1 MKKDSNYSLANVTSN
16 FLKIVIHT
24 EAHSNS
30 TLLCH
35 EPSAPESL
43 SSFWLSGH
51 PAVPGSSR
59 ISAANWA
66 DATNL

>member
-30 TLLCH
+30 TVLGY
-35 EPSAPESL
+35 EPPAPESL
-43 SSFWLSGH
+43 TQFKK
-51 PAVPGSSR
+51 
-59 ISAANWA
+59 
-66 DATNL
+66 NLFKKKK

>member
-1 MKKDSNYSLANVTSN
+1 MKKDSNYSLANVTS
-16 FLKIVIHT
+16 

-43 SSFWLSGH
+43 TQFKKNLSH
-51 PAVPGSSR
+51 
-59 ISAANWA
+59 NKK
-66 DATNL
+66 

>member
-43 SSFWLSGH
+43 TQFKKNLSPNKKGL
-51 PAVPGSSR
+51 PKFQ
-59 ISAANWA
+59 I
-66 DATNL
+66 T

>member
-1 MKKDSNYSLANVTSN
+1 MKKDSNYSLDNVTSN

-43 SSFWLSGH
+43 TQFKKDLFKKKK
-51 PAVPGSSR
+51 
-59 ISAANWA
+59 
-66 DATNL
+66 

>member
-24 EAHSNS
+24 
-30 TLLCH
+30 LLCH

-43 SSFWLSGH
+43 TQFKK
-51 PAVPGSSR
+51 
-59 ISAANWA
+59 
-66 DATNL
+66 DFFKKKK

>member
-43 SSFWLSGH
+43 TQFKK
-51 PAVPGSSR
+51 
-59 ISAANWA
+59 NFFKKKK
-66 DATNL
+66 

>member
-43 SSFWLSGH
+43 TQVNYPLSKANGL
-51 PAVPGSSR
+51 PASQTS
-59 ISAANWA
+59 
-66 DATNL
+66 

>member
-1 MKKDSNYSLANVTSN
+1 MKKNIQHSFASITSN

-30 TLLCH
+30 TVLGY

-43 SSFWLSGH
+43 TQFKKNLSH
-51 PAVPGSSR
+51 
-59 ISAANWA
+59 NKK
-66 DATNL
+66 

>member
-35 EPSAPESL
+35 EPSAPESFTQFKKNL
-43 SSFWLSGH
+43 SH
-51 PAVPGSSR
+51 
-59 ISAANWA
+59 NKK
-66 DATNL
+66 